1 MHSTELSH
9 LFCPL
14 HQART
19 YSHHREFGRPFW
31 ILASCQSPWFS
42 TLKCLTET
50 PTNSEVAFRLRTFC
64 DSDEQGLMW
73 SQILLP
79 CSRQN
84 NLWGKATMADRNYLG
99 VHTIQLRAMKDTFL
113 PTTSDRA
120 WKCLNFSK
128 LRCKLQRASN
138 PSHCHL
144 KNALISLST
153 LSRHMACALLK
164 YISSLWHLFPYEPHW
179 EKPEDRKA
187 DYGFKELQLQAKLRK
202 TSRWHFLIL

>member
-31 ILASCQSPWFS
+31 ILASCQSSWFS
-42 TLKCLTET
+42 TLKSLTET

-79 CSRQN
+79 CSRQKQPVRKSYN
-84 NLWGKATMADRNYLG
+84 GGQKLPWGSYNS
-99 VHTIQLRAMKDTFL
+99 
-113 PTTSDRA
+113 TTSYEGHLPSYHLRQGLEVSELFQTQVQTA
-120 WKCLNFSK
+120 KSK
-128 LRCKLQRASN
+128 QPLPLPPQECFDLTVNS
-138 PSHCHL
+138 
-144 KNALISLST
+144 
-153 LSRHMACALLK
+153 
-164 YISSLWHLFPYEPHW
+164 E
-179 EKPEDRKA
+179 
-187 DYGFKELQLQAKLRK
+187 QAHGLCFAQI
-202 TSRWHFLIL
+202 HFQFVTFVSI